1 MAAVERCGNRCDFIR
16 EKAQAEFGV
25 ALLDHPAQHAGRA
38 NAPLGPVNGTA
49 VAANFFLMACCTLM
63 RGDQLFAQP
72 DVGAVK
78 NLGVLGHGRH
88 SCVQGCK
95 QQQGKQDFHGFSCSM
110 SK

>member
-25 ALLDHPAQHAGRA
+25 ALLDHPAQHTGRA
-38 NAPLGPVNGTA
+38 DAPLGPVNGTA
-49 VAANFFLMACCTLM
+49 VATDFFLMACCTLM

-78 NLGVLGHGRH
+78 NLGVLGQGRH
-88 SCVQGCK
+88 GPVQGCK
-95 QQQGKQDFHGFSCSM
+95 QQQGKQAFHGLSCSM